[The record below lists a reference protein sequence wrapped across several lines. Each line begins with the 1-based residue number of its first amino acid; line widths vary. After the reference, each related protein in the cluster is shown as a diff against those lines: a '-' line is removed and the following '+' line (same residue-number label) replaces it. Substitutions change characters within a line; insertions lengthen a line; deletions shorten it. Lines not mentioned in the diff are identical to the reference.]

1 MSWSAVNANVAKM
14 NDTMIF
20 KMRGI
25 SRILSWEVLITQFRA
40 DSSFWDEEPARWLVR
55 LTCGDLC
62 EIVRRV
68 RRRRHQARGALAWQA
83 RAFEECSSPLV
94 FERPQVPQGASP
106 SERRLTVSK
115 R

>member
-40 DSSFWDEEPARWLVR
+40 DSSFWDEEPA
-55 LTCGDLC
+55 
-62 EIVRRV
+62 
-68 RRRRHQARGALAWQA
+68 
-83 RAFEECSSPLV
+83 
-94 FERPQVPQGASP
+94 
-106 SERRLTVSK
+106 
-115 R
+115 